1 MLLIVVLYK
10 ALIYLGLQAYYQ
22 NLLKGIVL
30 ILVVMFDLVM
40 SRRRVTS
47 R

>member
-22 NLLKGIVL
+22 NLVKGIVL
-30 ILVVMFDLVM
+30 ILVVMFDLAV
-40 SRRRVTS
+40 SKRRVLS